1 MAAPMRV
8 VPHIRRTSEACK
20 ASGRY
25 RGGIGIPVHLKR
37 GSDKG
42 VYCILS
48 SELAENAIRSQAAIP
63 ASEEDVGASTDV
75 FIHSYFASERVNAL
89 DPSTLDSRNQCGVRI
104 QRKVLADLSAKP
116 ERLALGRE
124 KKFNGSRV
132 ETNSMVE

>member
-1 MAAPMRV
+1 MS
-8 VPHIRRTSEACK
+8 HIRRASEACK
-20 ASGRY
+20 ASGRH
-25 RGGIGIPVHLKR
+25 RRGIGIPVHLKR

-75 FIHSYFASERVNAL
+75 FIHSDFASERVNAL
-89 DPSTLDSRNQCGVRI
+89 NPSALDSRNQCGVRI
-104 QRKVLADLSAKP
+104 QGKMLADLSTKP
-116 ERLALGRE
+116 KGLSIRRE

-132 ETNSMVE
+132 ETNSVIE